1 MIQKGR
7 ITHFRNPEHYQFM
20 HSADSIFLKYRI
32 DPENLEELYFAFG
45 AKCKEEEVSLAVE
58 KGNEKIREKNGADRY
73 RDRLHSK
80 LFNQVKAITYDEKDT
95 NYDAAQ
101 RVMNVIR
108 EVGNPTKLAE
118 DVESAMLTTLGNRLE
133 PYRDDLQLLGV
144 QDTVDKLMETNRQFI
159 ALEKECREMS
169 ALNIGKVPSVS
180 AIRKEIDPIYRSIVN
195 AINGYAGVPSKK
207 EAYKEII
214 AEMNTLVD
222 KYEALL
228 SARKSND
235 GDKDED
241 KNEDKDNG

>member
-1 MIQKGR
+1 MIQPAR
-7 ITHFRNPEHYQFM
+7 LSYFRNAEHYQYMF
-20 HSADSIFLKYRI
+20 SAGNIFSKYKV
-32 DPENLEELYFAFG
+32 DPENLEELYIAFDV
-45 AKCKEEEVSLAVE
+45 KCQKEEQSLAAE
-58 KGNEKIREKNGADRY
+58 KGNEKIRKKNASDRY

-80 LFNQVKAITYDEKDT
+80 LFNQVKAILCDEQDA
-95 NYDAAQ
+95 NYDTAQ
-101 RVMNVIR
+101 DIMKVIK

-118 DVESAMLTTLGNRLE
+118 NVESAMLTTLGNRLKLR
-133 PYRDDLQLLGV
+133 RDDLQKLGI
-144 QDTVDKLMETNRQFI
+144 QNTVDKLMETNLEFI
-159 ALEKECREMS
+159 ELEKECREIS
-169 ALNIGKVPSVS
+169 ALDLNTVPSVG
-180 AIRKEIDPIYRSIVN
+180 AVRKEIDPIYRSIVN